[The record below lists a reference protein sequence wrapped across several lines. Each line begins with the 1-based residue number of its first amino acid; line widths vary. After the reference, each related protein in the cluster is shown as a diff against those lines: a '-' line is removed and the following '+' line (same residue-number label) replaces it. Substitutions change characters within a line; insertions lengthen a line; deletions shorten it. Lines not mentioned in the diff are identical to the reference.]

1 VLADVAPFLCC
12 PVCGGDLRLDVRE
25 VRCPAGHTFDV
36 ARQGY
41 VSLLTGARPHG
52 SADTAAMVAARER
65 FLGHGHYA
73 PLADTVSGL
82 AADSLAA
89 ASPGPPGGATPPL
102 VVDTGVGTGRYLGAM
117 LDRCPTAVGLGLDLS
132 TYAVRRA
139 ARAHPRAGAAV
150 CDVWGAWPVRS
161 AAASVV
167 VGVFAPRNAEES
179 RRVLCPDGLLL
190 LVTPARGHL
199 AALVPRVG
207 MLDVDPRKDERLAT
221 LLSPHFHRERRE
233 EVTVPLR
240 LSRADV
246 ESLVMMGPSAHHL
259 DVDEVTG
266 RVAELDEPV
275 DVTAA
280 FTVSAYRP
288 RHR

>member
-1 VLADVAPFLCC
+1 
-12 PVCGGDLRLDVRE
+12 
-25 VRCPAGHTFDV
+25 
-36 ARQGY
+36 
-41 VSLLTGARPHG
+41 
-52 SADTAAMVAARER
+52 
-65 FLGHGHYA
+65 
-73 PLADTVSGL
+73 
-82 AADSLAA
+82 
-89 ASPGPPGGATPPL
+89 
-102 VVDTGVGTGRYLGAM
+102 
-117 LDRCPTAVGLGLDLS
+117 
-132 TYAVRRA
+132 
-139 ARAHPRAGAAV
+139 
-150 CDVWGAWPVRS
+150 
-161 AAASVV
+161 
-167 VGVFAPRNAEES
+167 
-179 RRVLCPDGLLL
+179 VLCPDGLLL